1 MLPTAYATPA
11 AVLFLVGGA
20 MACFAGYRLFRWV
33 LGINGFIL
41 GALVATSAMSAS
53 NTWTLAVSAVVGG
66 LVGAILMI
74 AAYFVGVAI
83 VGAGVGAALVHFGWS
98 MAHSEPPFWA
108 VMIAAVLGALGAL
121 AITRYMIIVGTA
133 FGGAWMLIIGAMALF
148 GDRAAAKAAS
158 AGNAWIVYPLNPAPG
173 VWWIW
178 MAWFALGVVGA
189 LVQVFTKGKKR

>member
-1 MLPTAYATPA
+1 MLPTAYAMPA

-33 LGINGFIL
+33 LGINGFII

-53 NTWTLAVSAVVGG
+53 NTWTLAVAAIVGG

-83 VGAGVGAALVHFGWS
+83 VGAGVGAMAVHLGWSLVH
-98 MAHSEPPFWA
+98 AEPPFWA
-108 VMIAAVLGALGAL
+108 VMIAAILGALGAL

-133 FGGAWMLIIGAMALF
+133 FGGAWMLIVGGLALF
-148 GDRAAAKAAS
+148 GDHAAAKAAS
-158 AGNAWIVYPLNPAPG
+158 AGNAWVVYPLDPAPG
-173 VWWIW
+173 VWWMW

-189 LVQVFTKGKKR
+189 LVQLFTKGKKR